1 MARSLAGLKTVSPR
15 EPGNNHLVGKQ
26 KKAAVSVHD
35 TSHNAAAGTYG
46 MDDQD
51 TVAAKRALVL
61 KRQLM
66 V

>member
-51 TVAAKRALVL
+51 TVLL
-61 KRQLM
+61 QSELLN
-66 V
+66 